1 MTGPAILQTVGRALD
16 AAGIPFMLTGS
27 FASAYHGAGRATM
40 DVDLVIDPTP
50 AQLRALIDGLP
61 ASAWYA
67 SLEAALEA
75 REQES
80 QFNLIELETGWK
92 VDLIIRK
99 SRPFSRI
106 EFDRR
111 TVIEFEGVRLAVA
124 TVEDVIL
131 AKLEWASLGGSAR
144 QLEDVAALLSAR
156 SADLDRPYLARWI
169 AQLGVASQWEAAKRL
184 AGMYGAT

>member
-1 MTGPAILQTVGRALD
+1 MTGPTILQSIARALE

-27 FASAYHGAGRATM
+27 FASAYHGAGRATL

-50 AQLRALIDGLP
+50 AQLRTLIEALP
-61 ASAWYA
+61 AAAWYA
-67 SLEAALEA
+67 SLDAALEA

-99 SRPFSRI
+99 SRPFSRV

-111 TVIEFEGVRLAVA
+111 AVIEFEGVRLAVA
-124 TVEDVIL
+124 TAEDVIL
-131 AKLEWASLGGSAR
+131 TKLEWASLGGSAR
-144 QLEDVAALLSAR
+144 QLEDVVALLRTR
-156 SADLDRPYLARWI
+156 SADLDRPYLERWV
-169 AQLGVASQWEAAKRL
+169 AQLGVASQWETARRL
-184 AGMYGAT
+184 AGL

>member
-40 DVDLVIDPTP
+40 DVDFVIDPTF
-50 AQLRALIDGLP
+50 AQLRALIAGFP
-61 ASAWYA
+61 ASTWYA
-67 SLEAALEA
+67 SIEAAFEA

-80 QFNLIELETGWK
+80 QFNLIDLETGWK

-99 SRPFSRI
+99 SRPFSRV

-111 TVIEFEGVRLAVA
+111 AVIEFEGVRLAVA

-131 AKLEWASLGGSAR
+131 TKLEWARLGGSAR
-144 QLEDVAALLSAR
+144 QLEDVAALLRIRAE
-156 SADLDRPYLARWI
+156 DLDRPYLDRWI
-169 AQLGVASQWEAAKRL
+169 DELGIATQWEAASRL
-184 AGMYGAT
+184 AVR